1 MAEQSDTPLDVLWR
15 EYGQVFREF
24 DDLTLARWM
33 AQTLGQL
40 QGRVWRLSHPLVAA
54 YRLAAQV
61 GHDRGVWLK
70 RLATIPAGYT
80 EAECCRAPLLPLIT
94 RDSAEAGLICQ
105 HCQGTALAFADLP
118 PEFQAAFRQWAA
130 AYGPV
135 HEVAHWDDAKRKKS
149 GYQKQFDDAGYQAE
163 ELLADLA
170 SNLAPQLLDHHVAV
184 VWEDHDE
191 CLDIRP
197 EDIHL

>member
-1 MAEQSDTPLDVLWR
+1 MADESDTPVDVLWR

-70 RLATIPAGYT
+70 RLATIPAGYL
-80 EAECCRAPLLPLIT
+80 EAECCRAPLLPLLT
-94 RDSAEAGLICQ
+94 RDIVDSGLLCQ
-105 HCQGTALAFADLP
+105 HCGNASVAFADLP
-118 PEFQAAFRQWAA
+118 AELQAAFRKWAA
-130 AYGPV
+130 AYAPV
-135 HEVAHWDDAKRKKS
+135 HEIAHWDDAKRKRP

-163 ELLADLA
+163 ELLAELA
-170 SNLAPQLLDHHVAV
+170 GGIASKLLELYATVL
-184 VWEDHDE
+184 WEDHDE
-191 CLDIRP
+191 CLDVRP
-197 EDIHL
+197 EDIRL